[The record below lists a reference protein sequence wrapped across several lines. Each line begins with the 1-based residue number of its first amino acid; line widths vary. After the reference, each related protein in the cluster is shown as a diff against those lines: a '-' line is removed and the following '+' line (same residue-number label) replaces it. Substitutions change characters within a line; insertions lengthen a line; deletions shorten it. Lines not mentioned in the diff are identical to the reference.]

1 MNDKKVVL
9 VTGCAKGG
17 IGYEYCK
24 AFADQN
30 CRVIATDIPQRLNDI
45 VDLPNDNVDALAL
58 DVTCDESVSSAV
70 KTVVSKYGRIDI
82 LINNAGVGSTG
93 PLAEL
98 PLESIRRAWE
108 VNALGQLRLVQQ
120 VVPHMATRPGGGG
133 GTIVNVGSVV
143 GRVPTPWAGSYCASK
158 AAVHAVTETLR
169 VELRP
174 FNIDV
179 VLVVPGAV
187 RSNFGKANMEGLGGF
202 DWKLY
207 KGFKE
212 AIEERARAS
221 QGGQATE
228 AEVLAR
234 HVVKKVLRPKPPKHI
249 VFGHMTCL
257 FAFLSWSPLWVR
269 DWFFAK
275 RFKLNEK
282 L

>member
-1 MNDKKVVL
+1 MNDKKIVL

-30 CRVIATDIPQRLNDI
+30 CYVLATDIPQRINDI
-45 VDLPNDNVDALAL
+45 VDLPNDNVEALAL

-70 KTVVSKYGRIDI
+70 KTIISKYGHIDI
-82 LINNAGVGSTG
+82 LVNNAGIGCTG

-98 PLESIRRAWE
+98 SLESVRKAWE

-120 VVPHMATRPGGGG
+120 VVPYMAARPGG

-158 AAVHAVTETLR
+158 ATVHAFTETLR

-174 FNIDV
+174 FDINV

-187 RSNFGKANMEGLGGF
+187 RSNLGNAAMEKLRGIE
-202 DWKLY
+202 WKLY
-207 KGFKE
+207 KGYKE

-221 QGGQATE
+221 QVGKATE
-228 AEVLAR
+228 ARIFAR
-234 HVVKKVLRPKPPKHI
+234 HVVKKVLKPKPPKHI

-257 FAFLSWSPLWVR
+257 FAFFSWSPLWVR
-269 DWFFAK
+269 DSFFAK
-275 RFKLNEK
+275 RFKLNNK

>member
-1 MNDKKVVL
+1 MDKKIVL

-30 CRVIATDIPQRLNDI
+30 CHVFATDIPQRIIDI
-45 VDLPNDNVDALAL
+45 VDLPNDTVETLAL

-70 KTVVSKYGRIDI
+70 ETIVSKYGRIDI
-82 LINNAGVGSTG
+82 LVNNAGIGSTG

-98 PLESIRRAWE
+98 PLESIRKAWE
-108 VNALGQLRLVQQ
+108 VNALGQLRLIQH
-120 VVPHMATRPGGGG
+120 VVPHMATRPGG

-158 AAVHAVTETLR
+158 ATVQAFTEALR
-169 VELRP
+169 VEVRP
-174 FNIDV
+174 FGIKV

-187 RSNFGKANMEGLGGF
+187 RSNLGKAAMENLKGIE
-202 DWKLY
+202 WKLY
-207 KGFKE
+207 KGYKE

-221 QGGQATE
+221 QVGKATE
-228 AEVLAR
+228 GGAFAR
-234 HVVKKVLRPKPPKHI
+234 HVVRKVLRPNPPKHI

-269 DWFFAK
+269 DSFFAK
-275 RFKLNEK
+275 RFNLNNKL
-282 L
+282 